1 MKKLIILSLAVL
13 SLSGLRAQETELSF
27 ERQTYNDAYLL
38 GQNQSKLYTDSN
50 AAYFHTSIRPY
61 RNHNLLKVINPEDV
75 RNAYMNLP
83 DGTKFQRKL
92 FHEDLIQY
100 RSEEEEFDIRINP
113 LMNFSLIAD
122 ENIGVF
128 TPHPNFGSAVPD
140 PSDKMGYTNTR
151 GIQILGQLG
160 KRFTFYTEVYE
171 NQIDLP
177 GYVKDWSVQNE
188 LVSPGQGIVDFL
200 TDGQY
205 DYLIAT
211 GYIQYRS
218 KKYFTFEFGNGKN
231 FIGDG
236 YRSLLLSDN
245 APNYPY
251 FKIQTEFGKVKYMN
265 LYTKYL
271 DVNPSNQ
278 DDNHYSKW
286 SAAHYLTF
294 NVGNKLSFG
303 LFETT
308 MWGNR
313 ENQKGYDVTYLNP
326 IIFYRSLEFM
336 NGSEGVNVLIGG
348 NAQFKIRPKTAL
360 YGQFILDEFKIK
372 EIFAGDGYW
381 GNKYGFQFG
390 VKSFDLF
397 KVKNLNFLSEV
408 NYVRPFTYSH
418 EVSNTPGEGGLSNY
432 GHLNQGL
439 AHPLGANFI
448 EWLSAVNYQYR
459 RWVLN
464 GELMIATKSFNNPGE
479 NFGGDIYLSNLYEN
493 RPNGDYGYDMLIGN
507 KVDIIHLNG
516 TIGYLINPTYNLKI
530 EAGLTV
536 RQFTPEVPSATL
548 QERND
553 VIFTFGLKTDLFGK
567 STLF

>member
-1 MKKLIILSLAVL
+1 MSMKKIFLLFVVTLSCSILLA
-13 SLSGLRAQETELSF
+13 QDKEETFRRL
-27 ERQTYNDAYLL
+27 TYNDAYLL

-50 AAYFHTSIRPY
+50 AEYFHTSIRPY
-61 RNHNLLKVINPEDV
+61 RNATLLKVIDPEDV
-75 RNAYMNLP
+75 ANAYQNLP
-83 DGTKFQRKL
+83 SRSKFQRKL
-92 FHEDLIQY
+92 FHQDLIQY

-128 TPHPNFGSAVPD
+128 RPNSNFGSAVPD
-140 PSDKMGYTNTR
+140 PTKKIGYTNTR
-151 GIQILGQLG
+151 GIQVLGQLG
-160 KRFTFYTEVYE
+160 KRFTFYTEIYE

-177 GYVKDWSVQNE
+177 GYVKNWSVQNE

-200 TDGQY
+200 TDNQY

-211 GYIQYRS
+211 GYFQYRS

-245 APNYPY
+245 AANYPY
-251 FKIQTEFGKVKYMN
+251 FKILTEFGKVKYMN

-286 SAAHYLTF
+286 SATHYLTF
-294 NVGNKLSFG
+294 NIGKKLSLG
-303 LFETT
+303 LFEST

-336 NGSEGVNVLIGG
+336 NGSEGVNVLLGG

-360 YGQFILDEFKIK
+360 YGQFVLDEFKIK
-372 EIFAGDGYW
+372 EFFAGDGYW
-381 GNKYGFQFG
+381 GNKCGFQLG
-390 VKSFDLF
+390 IKSFDLF
-397 KVKNLNFLSEV
+397 KVQNLNILSEL
-408 NYVRPFTYSH
+408 NYVRPFTYAH

-432 GHLNQGL
+432 GHLNQAL

-448 EWLSAVNYQYR
+448 EWVSSVNYQYR
-459 RWVLN
+459 RWILN
-464 GELMIATKSFNNPGE
+464 GELMVATKSFDNPGE
-479 NFGGDIYLSNLYEN
+479 NFGGDIYSSYTT
-493 RPNGDYGYDMLIGN
+493 RPSDYGYDMLIGN

-516 TIGYLINPTYNLKI
+516 TLGYLINPTYNLKI
-530 EAGLTV
+530 EAGLTI
-536 RQFTPEVPSATL
+536 RSFTPEVVSSTL
-548 QERND
+548 EERND

-567 STLF
+567 SSLF

>member
-1 MKKLIILSLAVL
+1 MKKLVLFITTFCLSATAF
-13 SLSGLRAQETELSF
+13 SQEDNEVFRRL
-27 ERQTYNDAYLL
+27 TYNDIYLL
-38 GQNQSKLYTDSN
+38 QQNQSKLYTDSN
-50 AAYFHTSIRPY
+50 AEYFHTSIRPY
-61 RNHNLLKVINPEDV
+61 RNNDLLRVVNPDDV
-75 RNAYMNLP
+75 ENSYNDLSRR
-83 DGTKFQRKL
+83 TKLQRKL

-100 RSEEEEFDIRINP
+100 RSEKEEFDIRINP
-113 LMNFSLIAD
+113 LMNFTLIAD
-122 ENIGVF
+122 ENIGLF
-128 TPHPNFGSAVPD
+128 TPNSNFGSAVPD
-140 PSDKMGYTNTR
+140 LEKKTGYTNTR
-151 GIQILGQLG
+151 GIQIIGQLG

-188 LVSPGQGIVDFL
+188 LVSPGEGIVDFL
-200 TDGQY
+200 TDNQY

-211 GYIQYRS
+211 GYFRYQS

-236 YRSLLLSDN
+236 YRSLLLSNN
-245 APNYPY
+245 AANYPY
-251 FKIQTEFGKVKYMN
+251 FKILTEFGKVKYMN

-271 DVNPSNQ
+271 DVNPSNK
-278 DDNHYSKW
+278 DENHYSKW
-286 SAAHYLTF
+286 SATHYLTF
-294 NVGNKLSFG
+294 NVGKKLSFG

-336 NGSEGVNVLIGG
+336 NGSEGVNVLLGG
-348 NAQFKIRPKTAL
+348 NAQYKILDKTAL
-360 YGQFILDEFKIK
+360 YGQFVLDEFKIK

-397 KVKNLNFLSEV
+397 KVKNLNMSTEI
-408 NYVRPFTYSH
+408 NYVRPFTYAH
-418 EVSNTPGEGGLSNY
+418 EVSNSSNEGGLSNY
-432 GHLNQGL
+432 GHLNQAL

-448 EWLSAVNYQYR
+448 EWMSTINYQYR
-459 RWVLN
+459 RWLFD
-464 GELMIATKSFNNPGE
+464 GELMVATKSFDNPGE
-479 NFGGDIYLSNLYEN
+479 NFGGDIYLNYNS
-493 RPNGDYGYDMLIGN
+493 RPGDYGYDMLIGN
-507 KVDIIHLNG
+507 KVNIINLNG
-516 TIGYLINPTYNLKI
+516 RVGYLINPVYNLKI
-530 EAGLTV
+530 EAGLTIRSFSPDV
-536 RQFTPEVPSATL
+536 LSPTL

-567 STLF
+567 STTF

>member
-1 MKKLIILSLAVL
+1 MKKLVLIITTICLYSTLF
-13 SLSGLRAQETELSF
+13 SQEQEDIFRRL
-27 ERQTYNDAYLL
+27 TYNDAYLL
-38 GQNQSKLYTDSN
+38 SQNQSSLYTDTN
-50 AAYFHTSIRPY
+50 AAYFHTSIKPY
-61 RNHNLLKVINPEDV
+61 RNQDLLKFINPEDV
-75 RNAYMNLP
+75 ANAYNNLP
-83 DGTKFQRKL
+83 RRSKFQRKF

-100 RSEEEEFDIRINP
+100 RSEKEEFDIRINP

-128 TPHPNFGSAVPD
+128 TPNSNFLSANPD
-140 PSDKMGYTNTR
+140 PLKKTGYTNTR

-160 KRFTFYTEVYE
+160 KRFTFYTEIYE

-188 LVSPGQGIVDFL
+188 LVSPGEGIVDFL
-200 TDGQY
+200 TDNQY

-211 GYIQYRS
+211 GYIRYKS

-245 APNYPY
+245 AVNYPY
-251 FKIQTEFGKVKYMN
+251 FKILTEFGKVKYLN

-271 DVNPSNQ
+271 DVNPSNK
-278 DDNHYSKW
+278 DENHYSKW
-286 SAAHYLTF
+286 SATHYLTF
-294 NVGNKLSFG
+294 NVGKKLSLG

-336 NGSEGVNVLIGG
+336 NGSEGVNVLLGG
-348 NAQFKIRPKTAL
+348 NAQYKILKKTAL
-360 YGQFILDEFKIK
+360 YSQFILDEFKIK
-372 EIFAGDGYW
+372 EVFAGDGYW

-397 KVKNLNFLSEV
+397 KVNNLNISSEV
-408 NYVRPFTYSH
+408 NYVRPFTYAH
-418 EVSNTPGEGGLSNY
+418 EVSNTPNEGGLSNY
-432 GHLNQGL
+432 GHLNQAL

-448 EWLSAVNYQYR
+448 EWMSTVNYQYR
-459 RWVLN
+459 RWILR
-464 GELMIATKSFNNPGE
+464 GELMVATKSFNNPGE
-479 NFGGDIYLSNLYEN
+479 NYGGDIYTNYNN
-493 RPNGDYGYDMLIGN
+493 RPGDYGYDMLIGN
-507 KVDIIHLNG
+507 KVDIINLNG
-516 TIGYLINPTYNLKI
+516 SLGYLINPAYNLKI
-530 EAGLTV
+530 EAGLTI
-536 RQFTPEVPSATL
+536 RSFTPEVVSPTL

-567 STLF
+567 STMF

>member
-1 MKKLIILSLAVL
+1 MKNIFLLFAISLFYTV
-13 SLSGLRAQETELSF
+13 SLGQEKEETFKRL
-27 ERQTYNDAYLL
+27 TYNDAYLL

-50 AAYFHTSIRPY
+50 TEYFHTSIRPY
-61 RNHNLLKVINPEDV
+61 RNENLLKVIDPQRVKSE
-75 RNAYMNLP
+75 YQNLP

-92 FHEDLIQY
+92 FYEDLIQY
-100 RSEEEEFDIRINP
+100 RSEKEEFDIRINP

-122 ENIGVF
+122 ENIG
-128 TPHPNFGSAVPD
+128 SISD
-140 PSDKMGYTNTR
+140 PTKKVGYTNTR
-151 GIQILGQLG
+151 GLQILGQLG
-160 KRFTFYTEVYE
+160 KQFTFYTEIYE

-177 GYVKDWSVQNE
+177 GYVKDWSTNHD

-211 GYIQYRS
+211 GYFQYRS

-245 APNYPY
+245 AANYPY
-251 FKIQTEFGKVKYMN
+251 FKILTEFGKVKYMN

-271 DVNPSNQ
+271 DVNPSNK
-278 DDNHYSKW
+278 DENHYSKW
-286 SAAHYLTF
+286 SATHYLTF
-294 NVGNKLSFG
+294 NIGKKLSFG
-303 LFETT
+303 LFEST

-336 NGSEGVNVLIGG
+336 NGSEGVNVLLGG
-348 NAQFKIRPKTAL
+348 NAQFKIRPKTAF
-360 YGQFILDEFKIK
+360 YGQFVLDEFKIN
-372 EIFAGDGYW
+372 EFFAGDGYW

-390 VKSFDLF
+390 VKSFDVF
-397 KVKNLNFLSEV
+397 KVKNLNILSEI
-408 NYVRPFTYSH
+408 NYVRPFTYAH
-418 EVSNTPGEGGLSNY
+418 EASNTPNEGGLSNY
-432 GHLNQGL
+432 GHLNQAL

-448 EWLSAVNYQYR
+448 EWMSSVNYQYR

-464 GELMIATKSFNNPGE
+464 GELMVANKSFNNAGE
-479 NFGGDIYLSNLYEN
+479 NFGGDIYDNYNGRSL
-493 RPNGDYGYDMLIGN
+493 GDYGYDMLIGN
-507 KVDIIHLNG
+507 KVNIINLNG
-516 TIGYLINPTYNLKI
+516 TLGYIINPSYNLKI
-530 EAGLTV
+530 EAGLTI
-536 RQFTPEVPSATL
+536 RQFSPEVVSSTL

-567 STLF
+567 SSMF